1 MKFVTAQRE
10 MSFSY
15 FGGGPGV
22 LASGIVWS
30 LAGFTAFLASNQVS
44 MFVLFFGGM
53 FIHPLGMLLSKL
65 LKRPGNH
72 NPENPLGKL
81 ALEST
86 VIVFVGLFLA
96 FYVAELK
103 TEWFYPV
110 MLLAIG
116 VRYLIFNTL
125 YGSKMYWLL
134 GAILMTSGVSCI
146 VLDANFIVGAFVG
159 GVTEIIFSIIILNQS
174 KGLTL
179 QGIEYD

>member
-1 MKFVTAQRE
+1 
-10 MSFSY
+10 
-15 FGGGPGV
+15 
-22 LASGIVWS
+22 
-30 LAGFTAFLASNQVS
+30 
-44 MFVLFFGGM
+44 
-53 FIHPLGMLLSKL
+53 
-65 LKRPGNH
+65 
-72 NPENPLGKL
+72 
-81 ALEST
+81 
-86 VIVFVGLFLA
+86 
-96 FYVAELK
+96 
-103 TEWFYPV
+103 